1 MKTIVPIA
9 AVALLLVNML
19 CAAILSFYPLHIA
32 IASSACIIFNAVLVG
47 VLNSSRC
54 ADGFKIGLSSL
65 LSISFLV
72 KLPLCLFLKK
82 EMENNLALIAL
93 VAICVAELALSIFI
107 MRFKGET
114 SGPTNLDGESPK
126 EED

>member
-1 MKTIVPIA
+1 MKSIIPIA
-9 AVALLLVNML
+9 AIALLLVNVL

-32 IASSACIIFNAVLVG
+32 IASSVCIIFNAALIG

-65 LSISFLV
+65 LGISFLV

-93 VAICVAELALSIFI
+93 VGICVAELALSIFI
-107 MRFKGET
+107 MQFKGET
-114 SGPTNLDGESPK
+114 SGPTQSSKEAPEKGE
-126 EED
+126 